1 MKPIIRNDGH
11 RPHEPNQEGDP
22 VEIRQMQYFLCLAE
36 EKNVTRAARQLN
48 IVQPA
53 LSMQIAKLEAELGQK
68 LFDRSAQGMT
78 LTSAGETLL
87 RLTAPIIRDV
97 EYARQE
103 MAQLGGR
110 VSGQVSVGLITSV
123 AQSTM
128 ASSSAIVARR
138 YPEITLSVCE
148 GYTETL
154 IDWVN
159 SGQLDFALINVPRR
173 RTPLAAHHLMDEEMV
188 FACREGAPIKL
199 PAKLRFDHIADFDL
213 VLPSKRHGL
222 RLILDEHAA
231 AVGIDLRPRLELDTL
246 PALCDVIATT
256 NFATVLPTI
265 ALRQSL
271 ASGAIRAHRF
281 GEQKIVRSIAWVHHP
296 RRTVSVAAKA
306 VLDVISHDLAEA
318 AASASK
324 FVEPASRRAT
334 SLGDK
339 PRQRRSRRGTAS

>member
-1 MKPIIRNDGH
+1 M
-11 RPHEPNQEGDP
+11 EL
-22 VEIRQMQYFLCLAE
+22 RQMQYFLCLAE

-68 LFDRSAQGMT
+68 LFDRSVQGMN
-78 LTSAGETLL
+78 LTSAGEALV
-87 RLTAPIIRDV
+87 RLTAPIVRDA

-110 VSGQVSVGLITSV
+110 ISGRVSVGLITSV

-128 ASSSAIVARR
+128 ASSSATVASR
-138 YPEITLSVCE
+138 YPEITLSACE

-154 IDWVN
+154 VDWVN
-159 SGQLDFALINVPRR
+159 TGQLDFALINVPRR
-173 RTPLAAHHLMDEEMV
+173 KTPLSAHHIMDEEMV
-188 FACREGAPIKL
+188 FACRKDSPVR
-199 PAKLRFDHIADFDL
+199 PPPKLRFDHIANFDL

-231 AVGIDLRPRLELDTL
+231 AIGIDLRPRLELDTL

-256 NFATVLPTI
+256 DFATVLPTI

-281 GEQKIVRSIAWVHHP
+281 DQQRIVRSIAWVHHP
-296 RRTVSVAAKA
+296 RRAVSVAAKA
-306 VLDVISHDLAEA
+306 VLDVISHDLAQA
-318 AASASK
+318 AAVARE
-324 FVEPASRRAT
+324 FVEPFISSTTSARSKTRRKAI
-334 SLGDK
+334 S
-339 PRQRRSRRGTAS
+339 

>member
-1 MKPIIRNDGH
+1 M
-11 RPHEPNQEGDP
+11 
-22 VEIRQMQYFLCLAE
+22 EIKQMQYFLCLAE
-36 EKNVTRAARQLN
+36 EKNVTRAARRLN

-53 LSMQIAKLEAELGQK
+53 LSMQIARLEAELGQK
-68 LFDRSAQGMT
+68 LFDRSVHGMT

-87 RLTAPIIRDV
+87 RLTAPIVRDA
-97 EYARQE
+97 EHARQE

-110 VSGQVSVGLITSV
+110 ISGRVSVGLITSV

-128 ASSSAIVARR
+128 ASSSATVASR
-138 YPEITLSVCE
+138 YPEITLSACE

-154 IDWVN
+154 VDWVN

-173 RTPLAAHHLMDEEMV
+173 RTPLAAHRVMDEEMV
-188 FACREGAPIKL
+188 FACRRNGPIKP

-271 ASGAIRAHRF
+271 AGGTIRAHRF
-281 GEQKIVRSIAWVHHP
+281 DEQRIVRSIAWVHHP
-296 RRTVSVAAKA
+296 RRAVSVAARA
-306 VLDVISHDLAEA
+306 VLEIISHDLAEA
-318 AASASK
+318 AASART
-324 FVEPASRRAT
+324 FVEPASRG
-334 SLGDK
+334 SISS
-339 PRQRRSRRGTAS
+339 SRKLSSRHSK

>member
-1 MKPIIRNDGH
+1 MMDSSAK
-11 RPHEPNQEGDP
+11 QEESTL
-22 VEIRQMQYFLCLAE
+22 EIRQMQYFLCLAE

-68 LFDRSAQGMT
+68 LFDRSVQGMT

-87 RLTAPIIRDV
+87 RLTAPIVRDA
-97 EYARQE
+97 EYAQQE

-110 VSGQVSVGLITSV
+110 ISGRVSVGLITSV
-123 AQSTM
+123 AQSIM
-128 ASSSAIVARR
+128 ARSSATVASR

-154 IDWVN
+154 VDWVN
-159 SGQLDFALINVPRR
+159 TGQLDFALINVPRR
-173 RTPLAAHHLMDEEMV
+173 RTQLAAHHVMDEEMV
-188 FACREGAPIKL
+188 LACGKEGSIK
-199 PAKLRFDHIADFDL
+199 PPVKLRFDRIADFDL

-222 RLILDEHAA
+222 RLIMDEHAA

-271 ASGAIRAHRF
+271 AGGTIRAHRF
-281 GEQKIVRSIAWVHHP
+281 DEQKIVRSIAWVHHP
-296 RRTVSVAAKA
+296 RRAVSVAAKA
-306 VLDVISHDLAEA
+306 VLDIICHDLAEA
-318 AASASK
+318 AASVRTL
-324 FVEPASRRAT
+324 VELPSRGSTT
-334 SLGDK
+334 SSGKL
-339 PRQRRSRRGTAS
+339 RQRPRR

>member
-1 MKPIIRNDGH
+1 M
-11 RPHEPNQEGDP
+11 
-22 VEIRQMQYFLCLAE
+22 EIRQMRYFLCLAE

-78 LTSAGETLL
+78 LTNAGETLL

-103 MAQLGGR
+103 MEQLGGR
-110 VSGQVSVGLITSV
+110 ISGRVSVGLITSV

-128 ASSSAIVARR
+128 ASSSATVANR
-138 YPEITLSVCE
+138 YPEITLSACE

-154 IDWVN
+154 VDWVN
-159 SGQLDFALINVPRR
+159 TGQLDFALINVPRR
-173 RTPLAAHHLMDEEMV
+173 RTPHAAHHVMDEEMI
-188 FACREGAPIKL
+188 FACRKESPIKP
-199 PAKLRFDHIADFDL
+199 PAKLRFDHIVDFDL

-231 AVGIDLRPRLELDTL
+231 ALGIDLRPRLELDTL

-256 NFATVLPTI
+256 DFATVLPTI

-281 GEQKIVRSIAWVHHP
+281 NEQKIVRSIAWVHHP

-306 VLDVISHDLAEA
+306 VLDVISHDLAQA
-318 AASASK
+318 AKAARE
-324 FVEPASRRAT
+324 FVEPASRGAT
-334 SLGDK
+334 SS
-339 PRQRRSRRGTAS
+339 SRRRRRPPRRKTTS

>member
-1 MKPIIRNDGH
+1 M
-11 RPHEPNQEGDP
+11 EL
-22 VEIRQMQYFLCLAE
+22 RQMQYFLCLAE

-68 LFDRSAQGMT
+68 LFDRSVQGMT
-78 LTSAGETLL
+78 LTSAGEALV
-87 RLTAPIIRDV
+87 RLTAPIVRDA

-110 VSGQVSVGLITSV
+110 ISGRVSVGLITSV

-128 ASSSAIVARR
+128 ASSSATVASR
-138 YPEITLSVCE
+138 YPEITLSACE

-154 IDWVN
+154 VDWVN
-159 SGQLDFALINVPRR
+159 TGQLDFALINVPRR
-173 RTPLAAHHLMDEEMV
+173 KTPLAAHHIMDEEMV
-188 FACREGAPIKL
+188 FACRKDSPVRP
-199 PAKLRFDHIADFDL
+199 PAKLRFDHIANFDL

-256 NFATVLPTI
+256 DLRHSAADHRAPAIARERRHPGASLRPATDR
-265 ALRQSL
+265 ALDCLGASPA
-271 ASGAIRAHRF
+271 ASGVGRGQGGARCHQPRSCASGRRGERVRGAFHR
-281 GEQKIVRSIAWVHHP
+281 Q
-296 RRTVSVAAKA
+296 
-306 VLDVISHDLAEA
+306 HDLIAPQGAQQDAAESDLL
-318 AASASK
+318 SAE
-324 FVEPASRRAT
+324 FL
-334 SLGDK
+334 LGQDVA
-339 PRQRRSRRGTAS
+339 PTAK

>member
-1 MKPIIRNDGH
+1 LIIYSIIWNDAAGA
-11 RPHEPNQEGDP
+11 EPANEGQP

-68 LFDRSAQGMT
+68 LFDRSVQGMT
-78 LTSAGETLL
+78 LTSAGEALL
-87 RLTAPIIRDV
+87 RLTAPIVRDA
-97 EYARQE
+97 EHARQE

-110 VSGQVSVGLITSV
+110 ISGRVAVGLITSV

-128 ASSSAIVARR
+128 ASSSATVASR
-138 YPEITLSVCE
+138 YPEITLSACE

-154 IDWVN
+154 VDWVN
-159 SGQLDFALINVPRR
+159 TGQLDFALINVPRR
-173 RTPLAAHHLMDEEMV
+173 KTPLAAHHVMDEEMV
-188 FACREGAPIKL
+188 FACRKDGPIKP
-199 PAKLRFDHIADFDL
+199 PAKLRFDHIAGFDL

-231 AVGIDLRPRLELDTL
+231 AIGIDLRPRLELDTL

-256 NFATVLPTI
+256 DFATVLPTI

-271 ASGAIRAHRF
+271 AGGTIRAHRF
-281 GEQKIVRSIAWVHHP
+281 AEQRIVRSIAWVHHP
-296 RRTVSVAAKA
+296 RRAVSVAAKA
-306 VLDVISHDLAEA
+306 VLAVISHDLAQA
-318 AASASK
+318 AAAARE
-324 FVEPASRRAT
+324 FVEPASRGAPSSSHKVSR
-334 SLGDK
+334 K
-339 PRQRRSRRGTAS
+339 PRRKTTS

>member
-1 MKPIIRNDGH
+1 
-11 RPHEPNQEGDP
+11 
-22 VEIRQMQYFLCLAE
+22 MQYFLCLAE

-53 LSMQIAKLEAELGQK
+53 LSMQIARLEAELGQK
-68 LFDRSAQGMT
+68 LFDRSIHGMT
-78 LTSAGETLL
+78 LTSAGEALA
-87 RLTAPIIRDV
+87 RLTAPIVRDV

-110 VSGQVSVGLITSV
+110 ISGKVSAGLITSV

-128 ASSSAIVARR
+128 AIASAAVARR
-138 YPEITLSVCE
+138 YPEIILAVCE

-154 IDWVN
+154 VGWVN

-173 RTPLAAHHLMDEEMV
+173 KTPLAAHHVMDEEMV
-188 FACREGAPIKL
+188 FACRKESPVK
-199 PAKLRFDHIADFDL
+199 PPTKLRFDHIAGFDL

-246 PALCDVIATT
+246 PALCDVIANTD
-256 NFATVLPTI
+256 FATVLPTI

-271 ASGAIRAHRF
+271 ANGTIQAHRF
-281 GEQKIVRSIAWVHHP
+281 DEQRIVRSIAWVHHP
-296 RRTVSVAAKA
+296 RRAVSVAAKA
-306 VLDVISHDLAEA
+306 VLDVISHDLEQA
-318 AASASK
+318 AAAAK
-324 FVEPASRRAT
+324 EFVGPISSSAT
-334 SLGDK
+334 S
-339 PRQRRSRRGTAS
+339 S

>member
-1 MKPIIRNDGH
+1 M
-11 RPHEPNQEGDP
+11 
-22 VEIRQMQYFLCLAE
+22 EIWQMQYFLCLAE

-68 LFDRSAQGMT
+68 LFDRSVQGMT
-78 LTSAGETLL
+78 LTSAGEALL
-87 RLTAPIIRDV
+87 RLTAPIVRDA
-97 EYARQE
+97 EHARQE

-110 VSGQVSVGLITSV
+110 ISGRVSVGLITSV
-123 AQSTM
+123 AQSIM
-128 ASSSAIVARR
+128 ARSSATVASR
-138 YPEITLSVCE
+138 YPEITLSACE

-154 IDWVN
+154 VDWVN
-159 SGQLDFALINVPRR
+159 TGQLDFALINVPRR
-173 RTPLAAHHLMDEEMV
+173 RTPLAAHHVMDEEMV
-188 FACREGAPIKL
+188 LACGKKGSIQP
-199 PAKLRFDHIADFDL
+199 PAKLRFDRIADFDL

-271 ASGAIRAHRF
+271 AAGTIRAHRF
-281 GEQKIVRSIAWVHHP
+281 DEQKIVRSIAWVHHP
-296 RRTVSVAAKA
+296 RRAVSVAAKA
-306 VLDVISHDLAEA
+306 VLDIISHDLAEA
-318 AASASK
+318 AASVRT
-324 FVEPASRRAT
+324 FVESPSGGST
-334 SLGDK
+334 SSSGK
-339 PRQRRSRRGTAS
+339 PRQRPRRRTTS

>member
-1 MKPIIRNDGH
+1 
-11 RPHEPNQEGDP
+11 
-22 VEIRQMQYFLCLAE
+22 VEIKQMQYFLCLAE
-36 EKNVTRAARQLN
+36 EKNVTRAARRLN

-53 LSMQIAKLEAELGQK
+53 LSMQIARLEAELGQK
-68 LFDRSAQGMT
+68 LFDRSVHGMT

-87 RLTAPIIRDV
+87 RLTAPIVRDA
-97 EYARQE
+97 EHARQE

-110 VSGQVSVGLITSV
+110 ISGRVSVGLITSV

-128 ASSSAIVARR
+128 ASSSATVASR
-138 YPEITLSVCE
+138 YPEIILSACE

-154 IDWVN
+154 VDWVN

-173 RTPLAAHHLMDEEMV
+173 RTPLTAHRVMDEEMV
-188 FACREGAPIKL
+188 FACRRSGPIKP

-271 ASGAIRAHRF
+271 AGGTIRAHRF
-281 GEQKIVRSIAWVHHP
+281 DEQRIVRSIAWVHHP
-296 RRTVSVAAKA
+296 RRAVSVAARA
-306 VLDVISHDLAEA
+306 VLEIISHDLAEA
-318 AASASK
+318 AASART
-324 FVEPASRRAT
+324 FVEPASRGAT
-334 SLGDK
+334 SPSRKL
-339 PRQRRSRRGTAS
+339 RQRPRRRTTS

>member
-1 MKPIIRNDGH
+1 
-11 RPHEPNQEGDP
+11 
-22 VEIRQMQYFLCLAE
+22 VEIKQMQYFLCLAE
-36 EKNVTRAARQLN
+36 EKNVTRAARRLN

-53 LSMQIAKLEAELGQK
+53 LSMQVARLEAELGQK
-68 LFDRSAQGMT
+68 LFDRSVHGMT
-78 LTSAGETLL
+78 LTSAGEALL
-87 RLTAPIIRDV
+87 RLTAPIVRDA

-110 VSGQVSVGLITSV
+110 VSGRVSVGLITSV

-128 ASSSAIVARR
+128 ASASATVASR
-138 YPEITLSVCE
+138 YPEITLSCCE

-154 IDWVN
+154 VDWVN

-173 RTPLAAHHLMDEEMV
+173 RTPLAAHQVMDEEMV
-188 FACREGAPIKL
+188 FACRRNGPIKP

-231 AVGIDLRPRLELDTL
+231 AVGIDLSPRLELDTL

-271 ASGAIRAHRF
+271 AGGTIRAHRF
-281 GEQKIVRSIAWVHHP
+281 DEQRIVRSIAWVHHP
-296 RRTVSVAAKA
+296 RRTVSVAARA
-306 VLDVISHDLAEA
+306 VLDVISNDLAEA
-318 AASASK
+318 AASART
-324 FVEPASRRAT
+324 FVQPASRGAT
-334 SLGDK
+334 SSSRKLS
-339 PRQRRSRRGTAS
+339 PRHSK

>member
-1 MKPIIRNDGH
+1 MMTASKTGERRTG
-11 RPHEPNQEGDP
+11 P
-22 VEIRQMQYFLCLAE
+22 VELRQMQYFLCLAE

-53 LSMQIAKLEAELGQK
+53 LSMQIAKLEAELSQK
-68 LFDRSAQGMT
+68 LFDRSVQGMT
-78 LTSAGETLL
+78 LTSAGEALV
-87 RLTAPIIRDV
+87 RLTAPIVRDA

-110 VSGQVSVGLITSV
+110 ISGRVSVGLITSV

-128 ASSSAIVARR
+128 ASSSATVASR
-138 YPEITLSVCE
+138 YPEITLSACE

-154 IDWVN
+154 VDWVN
-159 SGQLDFALINVPRR
+159 TGQLDFALINVPRR
-173 RTPLAAHHLMDEEMV
+173 KTPLSAHHIMDEEMV
-188 FACREGAPIKL
+188 FACRKDSPVRP
-199 PAKLRFDHIADFDL
+199 PAKLRFDHIANFDL

-256 NFATVLPTI
+256 DFATVLPTI

-271 ASGAIRAHRF
+271 ASGTIRAHRF
-281 GEQKIVRSIAWVHHP
+281 DQQRIVRSIAWVHHP
-296 RRTVSVAAKA
+296 RRAVSVAAKA
-306 VLDVISHDLAEA
+306 VLDVISHDLAQA
-318 AASASK
+318 AAVARE
-324 FVEPASRRAT
+324 FVEPFIGSTTSSPRKARSKTRRKAI
-334 SLGDK
+334 S
-339 PRQRRSRRGTAS
+339 

>member
-1 MKPIIRNDGH
+1 MASSA
-11 RPHEPNQEGDP
+11 EQEENAL
-22 VEIRQMQYFLCLAE
+22 EIRQMQYFLCLAE

-68 LFDRSAQGMT
+68 LFDRSVQGMT
-78 LTSAGETLL
+78 LTSAGEALL
-87 RLTAPIIRDV
+87 RLTAPIVRDA
-97 EYARQE
+97 EHARQE

-110 VSGQVSVGLITSV
+110 ISGRVSVGLITSV
-123 AQSTM
+123 AQSIM
-128 ASSSAIVARR
+128 ARSSATVASR
-138 YPEITLSVCE
+138 YPEITLSACE

-154 IDWVN
+154 VDWVN
-159 SGQLDFALINVPRR
+159 TGQLDFALINVPRR
-173 RTPLAAHHLMDEEMV
+173 RTPLAAHHVMDEEMV
-188 FACREGAPIKL
+188 LACGKKGSIQP
-199 PAKLRFDHIADFDL
+199 PAKLRFDRIADFDL

-271 ASGAIRAHRF
+271 AGGTIRAHRF
-281 GEQKIVRSIAWVHHP
+281 DEQKIVRSIAWVHHP
-296 RRTVSVAAKA
+296 RRAVSVAAKA
-306 VLDVISHDLAEA
+306 VLAIISHDLAEA
-318 AASASK
+318 AASVRT
-324 FVEPASRRAT
+324 FVDSPSGGST
-334 SLGDK
+334 PSSGK
-339 PRQRRSRRGTAS
+339 PRQRPRRRTTS